1 MSVKKRGA
9 SVFVGE
15 LANPMRIPKNLD
27 ANAAAA
33 HYAKEFWR
41 KFERLTESLSQRTGL
56 VWPQDA
62 AQMFVAFVMDTP
74 GFQFDTSR
82 RGPEQEKWGPAMKRS
97 LQQDYRQ
104 VKAKYGCRDIE
115 ALEHLRTKNPYRVR
129 WGRYTL
135 ANLESRLPEAKSAGK
150 RHAKALG
157 RALRNWRPTNS
168 EV

>member
-74 GFQFDTSR
+74 GFRFDTSR
-82 RGPEQEKWGPAMKRS
+82 RPEQENGAQR
-97 LQQDYRQ
+97 
-104 VKAKYGCRDIE
+104 
-115 ALEHLRTKNPYRVR
+115 
-129 WGRYTL
+129 
-135 ANLESRLPEAKSAGK
+135 
-150 RHAKALG
+150 
-157 RALRNWRPTNS
+157 
-168 EV
+168 